1 MGPQEHGWWA
11 GFGLWP
17 PTRSLPTPGLYLQ
30 LQGRAATGTMPPRRC
45 ALIGEEV
52 ESYHRSPGRDAAT
65 SGQGRF
71 ARLLKWALKAD
82 DPQCGEREC
91 PTDSVG
97 DGHELAH
104 GSTVLP
110 TE

>member
-1 MGPQEHGWWA
+1 MGG
-11 GFGLWP
+11 GLDLACSHPHVVCP
-17 PTRSLPTPGLYLQ
+17 PPGLYLQ

-82 DPQCGEREC
+82 DPQCGESAP
-91 PTDSVG
+91 PTVWVMDMS
-97 DGHELAH
+97 
-104 GSTVLP
+104 
-110 TE
+110 